1 MSALVGRARESRAL
15 GEWIDRAHERG
26 GAVVVRGEAGIGKS
40 ALLAVMAKRAGN
52 RGMVCLTTWGVDFH
66 RKRAPLLFIAFAED
80 HIVPPK
86 ASRHDEEKY
95 DDSVSITE
103 FTQFPGRPYFP
114 GVLGW
119 EEVADYAL
127 RETHAAQAAID
138 QAMWCAAQSDRYVQ
152 LNDRATRSV
161 ARRQLC
167 QQ

>member
-1 MSALVGRARESRAL
+1 MTQLQVIGREMRSLR
-15 GEWIDRAHERG
+15 
-26 GAVVVRGEAGIGKS
+26 VVA
-40 ALLAVMAKRAGN
+40 N
-52 RGMVCLTTWGVDFH
+52 RVLWQV
-66 RKRAPLLFIAFAED
+66 
-80 HIVPPK
+80 
-86 ASRHDEEKY
+86 
-95 DDSVSITE
+95 
-103 FTQFPGRPYFP
+103 PGRPHFP
-114 GVLGW
+114 GAPGR

>member
-1 MSALVGRARESRAL
+1 MSAVVGRARESRAL
-15 GEWIDRAHERG
+15 GELIDRAHERG
-26 GAVVVRGEAGIGKS
+26 GAVVVKDEAGIGKS
-40 ALLAVMAKRAGN
+40 VLLAVMAKQAGD
-52 RGMVCLTTWGVDFH
+52 RGTVCLTTWGVDFH

-86 ASRHDEEKY
+86 ASRHNEEKY

-103 FTQFPGRPYFP
+103 FTQFPGHPHFP
-114 GVLGW
+114 GAPGW
-119 EEVADYAL
+119 EKVADYAL

-138 QAMWCAAQSDRYVQ
+138 QAMRCAAQSDRYVQ

-161 ARRQLC
+161 TRRQLC